1 MNKNGEFN
9 MKKTQ
14 LISNAILLQKT
25 RLDSVESTD
34 VICQFNESRKLLVLY
49 IYLAKHLSKHN

>member
-14 LISNAILLQKT
+14 LISNAILLQKA
-25 RLDSVESTD
+25 RIDSVESTD
-34 VICQFNESRKLLVLY
+34 LVCQFNESRKLLILY

>member
-1 MNKNGEFN
+1 MNKTGEFN